1 MFEEYVR
8 LCLAELRFELLSLRY
23 GISLNDGLE
32 DADYRRQLF
41 NVVEK
46 VEELERSF
54 RQVRSNGDL
63 DEIGGD

>member
-1 MFEEYVR
+1 MD
-8 LCLAELRFELLSLRY
+8 
-23 GISLNDGLE
+23 DGLE